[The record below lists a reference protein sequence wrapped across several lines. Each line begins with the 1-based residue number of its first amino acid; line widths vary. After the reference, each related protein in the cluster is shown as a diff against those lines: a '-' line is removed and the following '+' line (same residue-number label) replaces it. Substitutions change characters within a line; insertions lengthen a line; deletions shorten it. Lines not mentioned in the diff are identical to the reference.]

1 MKSYEKVWK
10 VAESSYNQLLSV
22 ILKSFWCTSQIF
34 WFGYLEALMCDQS
47 ETVCGHRFWNWSL
60 TIRLRYSKEYIT
72 DGSNLSCFF
81 SESIWTFETIWDSSD
96 HSIENMICRTL
107 QHFSRG
113 FKRQNLFP
121 VSMKEFQCQMD
132 SSDLFTKIYIFSIHL
147 KNSDSDGFRWPFGQ
161 EYSFWIHLKNSDSD
175 GFRQPFSKEYK
186 FWIHLKNSDSDGL
199 IIFSESFKKT
209 DFLMG
214 LDGLFVSN
222 AFSQFR
228 GKNKWIWIRKWFL
241 FQMYFE
247 INLNQMRFIWNHIY
261 IYKIFPSID
270 ISCELVY
277 KYQI

>member
-1 MKSYEKVWK
+1 
-10 VAESSYNQLLSV
+10 
-22 ILKSFWCTSQIF
+22 
-34 WFGYLEALMCDQS
+34 MCDQS

-161 EYSFWIHLKNSDSD
+161 EYSF
-175 GFRQPFSKEYK
+175 
-186 FWIHLKNSDSDGL
+186 
-199 IIFSESFKKT
+199 
-209 DFLMG
+209 
-214 LDGLFVSN
+214 
-222 AFSQFR
+222 
-228 GKNKWIWIRKWFL
+228 
-241 FQMYFE
+241 
-247 INLNQMRFIWNHIY
+247 
-261 IYKIFPSID
+261 
-270 ISCELVY
+270 
-277 KYQI
+277 